1 MASWCVT
8 EPFDAVETGEPVRLD
23 ESTMPE
29 QTSVTLHQG
38 SISKRM
44 HLSLA
49 MVLILAAFN
58 WATQLLETA
67 DLTTPTVL

>member
-1 MASWCVT
+1 
-8 EPFDAVETGEPVRLD
+8 
-23 ESTMPE
+23 
-29 QTSVTLHQG
+29 
-38 SISKRM
+38 M